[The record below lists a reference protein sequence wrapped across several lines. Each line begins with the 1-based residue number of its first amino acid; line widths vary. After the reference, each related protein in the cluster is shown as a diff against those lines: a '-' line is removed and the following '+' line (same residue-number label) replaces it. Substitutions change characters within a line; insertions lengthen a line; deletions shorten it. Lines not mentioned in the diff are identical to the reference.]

1 MFLIHALLEVQ
12 KKTAAKGIKTKAAVQ
27 SEAVK
32 YTKRQIKVCLLCGL
46 LFCSST
52 L

>member
-1 MFLIHALLEVQ
+1 MKC
-12 KKTAAKGIKTKAAVQ
+12 KKTAANGIKTKAAVQ

-32 YTKRQIKVCLLCGL
+32 CPKRQIKVCLLCGL
-46 LFCSST
+46 LFYPSA